1 MKVCLFLQRNFAP
14 VGDAIAANLRD
25 RYGVS
30 GFCAYVGTRS
40 ALGVLKS
47 KGMVTY
53 STLLLDEDVF
63 RTFPD
68 APLDMDYLRGL
79 EARCGIPNLWPY
91 IVADRTLMSS
101 QPVREYPYDRPLDTH
116 ENILRVLQV
125 TARAIEKLLDTEKPD
140 AVVFPVVG
148 SLGSM
153 LLYHIARQR
162 GIETRLMFPVV
173 LEKRYMVSSRYD
185 CFSLK
190 EEMGKAFTDPPRPE
204 SMQEAR
210 AFLES
215 FRKAPK
221 PYVAEFSPDRQQV
234 NRTRQL
240 KFLRPDRFL
249 NSIAAVLREFRVYL
263 FSGVGQD
270 YSSVNPFHFIVDRVK
285 RKLRNARG
293 VADLYDALPSDESYA
308 FFPLH
313 FEPEIALLVQ
323 GPFVAN
329 QLEVIRQA
337 ARSLPVGWKLYVKE
351 HPQMVE
357 FRPRSFYRQIKN
369 IPNVRLVDPSI
380 KSFAVIEKSRLV
392 IVISGTAGFEACL
405 MKKPLITLGSQ
416 FFNDFSFVKHCEGY
430 EQLPAL
436 VREQTTSFRYD
447 ENELLHYLAK
457 IFEESAIVDM
467 GKLWQHQASHDEL
480 YQGVAD
486 LADKLARSLRL
497 RPNS

>member
-14 VGDAIAANLRD
+14 VGDAGGANLRD

-30 GFCAYVGTRS
+30 EFCAYVGTRN
-40 ALGVLKS
+40 AFGVLKD

-63 RTFPD
+63 KTFAD
-68 APLDMDYLRGL
+68 APLDMEYLRGL
-79 EARCGIPNLWPY
+79 EKRCGIPNLWPY

-101 QPVREYPYDRPLDTH
+101 QPLREYPYDQPFGSH
-116 ENILRVLQV
+116 EDLLRILQV

-162 GIETRLMFPVV
+162 GIPTRLMFPVV

-190 EEMGKAFTDPPRPE
+190 EEMGKAFADPPSAE
-204 SMQEAR
+204 SMQKAR

-215 FRKAPK
+215 FRKAPR
-221 PYVAEFSPDRQQV
+221 PYVADFSPDRQQV
-234 NRTRQL
+234 NRMRQL

-249 NSIAAVLREFRVYL
+249 NSIAAVFREFRLYL
-263 FSGVGQD
+263 FGSAGRD
-270 YSSVNPFHFIVDRVK
+270 YSSVNPLYFIVDRVK
-285 RKLRNARG
+285 RKFRNARG
-293 VADLYDALPSDESYA
+293 VADLYDTLPPHEQYA

-323 GPFVAN
+323 GSFVRN

-357 FRPRSFYRQIKN
+357 FRPRRFYKELKKM
-369 IPNVRLVDPSI
+369 PNVRLIDPRI
-380 KSFAVIEKSRLV
+380 KSFPLIERSGLV

-405 MKKPLITLGSQ
+405 LGKPLVTLGQQ
-416 FFNDFSFVKHCEGY
+416 FFNDFSFVKHCTAY
-430 EQLPAL
+430 EDLPRL
-436 VREQTTSFRYD
+436 VHEQVT
-447 ENELLHYLAK
+447 
-457 IFEESAIVDM
+457 
-467 GKLWQHQASHDEL
+467 
-480 YQGVAD
+480 
-486 LADKLARSLRL
+486 
-497 RPNS
+497 